1 MSTSQTVSEGSD
13 EIQVVLTKPLSLEGD
28 ADADYKAP
36 NLVQRVLS
44 LFRNVRP
51 GSDLTN
57 FQLTPLFNIPK
68 SHLQCFGESAFCFG
82 KNLLQQ
88 SNNAESS
95 IERFISVVA
104 WSISTTRPPTFGLAP
119 YNPILGET
127 HHVSRGSLNVLLEQ
141 VSHHPPVSALHAT
154 DEKEN
159 LEFIWCQHPVP
170 KFYGT
175 RVEAEVLGK
184 RQLKLLN
191 HGETYTMNSPKL
203 MIKFLPPRV
212 DWIGKVKICC
222 QETDLESELC
232 YITSSLLGRSGLH
245 SVKGKIYQS
254 SSMKTLY
261 EVDGHWNSTVKVKDI
276 DSGKETI
283 IYDAKEVF
291 SELKTPIVKD
301 LQGIWPTESATVWS
315 EVSKGIISKN
325 WAKAREAKSS
335 VEDKQRKLAKERD
348 SKGETWVPSHFT
360 VSYSKEDGWGCL
372 PIQERVPPAP
382 IVVPL

>member
-1 MSTSQTVSEGSD
+1 MVSEGND
-13 EIQVVLTKPLSLEGD
+13 DMKVVLTKPLSFDGD
-28 ADADYKAP
+28 AYADYKAP
-36 NLVQRVLS
+36 NFVQRFLS

-57 FQLTPLFNIPK
+57 FQLTPQFNIPK
-68 SHLQCFGESAFCFG
+68 SQLQCFGESAYSFG

-88 SNNAESS
+88 CNNAESS
-95 IERFISVVA
+95 LERFISVVA
-104 WSISTTRPPTFGLAP
+104 WSISTTRPPNFGVAP

-154 DEKEN
+154 DDREN
-159 LEFIWCQHPVP
+159 IEFIWCQHPVP

-191 HGETYTMNSPKL
+191 HGETYMMNSPKL
-203 MIKFLPPRV
+203 MVRFFPPRV
-212 DWIGKVKICC
+212 DWIGDVNICC
-222 QETDLESELC
+222 QETGLEAELC
-232 YITSSLLGRSGLH
+232 YTTSSLFGRGGLH

-261 EVDGHWNSTVKVKDI
+261 EVEGHWNSTVKAKDI
-276 DSGKETI
+276 NSGKETI

-291 SELKTPIVKD
+291 SELKIAVVED
-301 LQGIWPTESATVWS
+301 LQGIRPTESAAVWN
-315 EVSKGIISKN
+315 EVSKAILSKN
-325 WAKAREAKSS
+325 WTKAREEKST
-335 VEDKQRKLAKERD
+335 VEDNQRKLAKERI
-348 SKGETWVPSHFT
+348 SNGETWVPNNFF
-360 VSYSKEDGWGCL
+360 VSYSKEDGWDCS
-372 PIQERVPPAP
+372 PIQERVPTAP
-382 IVVPL
+382 IVVPI

>member
-1 MSTSQTVSEGSD
+1 MNLVSEGND
-13 EIQVVLTKPLSLEGD
+13 DIKVVLTKPFLLYGD

-36 NLVQRVLS
+36 NFVQRLFS

-57 FQLTPLFNIPK
+57 FQLPPQFNIPK
-68 SHLQCFGESAFCFG
+68 SQLQFFGESAYLFG
-82 KNLLQQ
+82 KDLLHQC
-88 SNNAESS
+88 NNAGSS
-95 IERFISVVA
+95 LERFISVVA
-104 WSISTTRPPTFGLAP
+104 WSISTTRAPAFGVAP
-119 YNPILGET
+119 YNPVLGET

-159 LEFIWCQHPVP
+159 IEFIWCQHPVP
-170 KFYGT
+170 KFHGT

-191 HGETYTMNSPKL
+191 HGETYMMNSPKL
-203 MIKFLPPRV
+203 IVKFLPPRI
-212 DWIGKVKICC
+212 DWIGDVNICC
-222 QETDLESELC
+222 QETGLEAELC
-232 YITSSLLGRSGLH
+232 YITSSIFGSRGLH

-261 EVDGHWNSTVKVKDI
+261 EVEGHWNSTVKVKDI
-276 DSGKETI
+276 NNGEETI

-291 SELKTPIVKD
+291 SELKTPVVEN
-301 LQGIWPTESATVWS
+301 LQRIWPTESAAVWN
-315 EVSKGIISKN
+315 EVSNSILSKN
-325 WAKAREAKSS
+325 WSKARDEKSS
-335 VEDKQRKLAKERD
+335 VEDNQRKLAKERN
-348 SKGETWVPSHFT
+348 SKGETWVPKLFT
-360 VSYSKEDGWGCL
+360 VSYSKEDDWECS

-382 IVVPL
+382 IVVPI

>member
-1 MSTSQTVSEGSD
+1 MVSEGNGD
-13 EIQVVLTKPLSLEGD
+13 MKVVLTKPLSLDGD
-28 ADADYKAP
+28 SYADYKAP
-36 NLVQRVLS
+36 NFVQRFLS

-57 FQLTPLFNIPK
+57 FQLTPQFNIPK
-68 SHLQCFGESAFCFG
+68 SQLQCFGESAYSFG
-82 KNLLQQ
+82 KNLLQEC
-88 SNNAESS
+88 NNAESS
-95 IERFISVVA
+95 LERFISVVA
-104 WSISTTRPPTFGLAP
+104 WSISTTRPPHFGVAP

-154 DEKEN
+154 DDKEN
-159 LEFIWCQHPVP
+159 IEFIWCQHPVP

-191 HGETYTMNSPKL
+191 HGETYMMNSPKL
-203 MIKFLPPRV
+203 MVRFFPPRV
-212 DWIGKVKICC
+212 DWIGDVNICC
-222 QETDLESELC
+222 QETGLEAELR
-232 YITSSLLGRSGLH
+232 YATSSLFGRGGLH

-261 EVDGHWNSTVKVKDI
+261 EVEGHWNSTVKVKDI
-276 DSGKETI
+276 NSGKETI

-291 SELKTPIVKD
+291 SELKIAVVED
-301 LQGIWPTESATVWS
+301 LQGIRPTESAAVWN
-315 EVSKGIISKN
+315 EVSKAILSKN
-325 WAKAREAKSS
+325 WTKAREEKST
-335 VEDKQRKLAKERD
+335 VEDNQRKLAKERI
-348 SKGETWVPSHFT
+348 SKGETWVPNNFI
-360 VSYSKEDGWGCL
+360 VSYSKEDGWDCS

-382 IVVPL
+382 IVVPI